1 MSSERGISGSAVV
14 LAFLFG
20 GAAGAILALLYAPES
35 GKQTRVRLRR
45 FAEEAQEKA
54 ENAVKEFQE
63 KAENAVKEF
72 RGKAEGRVQEWRDRV
87 EGVVTAGKELFEEK
101 KDLLTDAY
109 DAGKEAFV
117 RERQK
122 LSGGDAD
129 PAERR

>member
-1 MSSERGISGSAVV
+1 MSSERGVSGSAVV
-14 LAFLFG
+14 LAFLLG

-45 FAEEAQEKA
+45 FAEEAQEKT
-54 ENAVKEFQE
+54 EKAVKD
-63 KAENAVKEF
+63 F
-72 RGKAEGRVQEWRDRV
+72 RAKTEGSVQEWRDRV

-109 DAGKEAFV
+109 DAGRQAFL

-129 PAERR
+129 PASPR